1 MVFSARCNS
10 TVILFL
16 SASVLNCV
24 AIVLS
29 RSKKH
34 WWFSTQ
40 LVNFDTIFL
49 VGYSPLLMLSNH
61 YDFKCV
67 LGEYLN
73 LFKESAF
80 QILRKKSSD
89 VNLLLNLRT
98 TGLKKRYVWLY
109 CRKKIKERLQ
119 FRFFSWSGSNICNIY
134 VARLWKFLFLPS
146 QKIAD
151 IDVKFI
157 MKSHHIGTN

>member
-49 VGYSPLLMLSNH
+49 VGYSPLLMLLNH

-73 LFKESAF
+73 LFQESAF

-98 TGLKKRYVWLY
+98 TRLKKKDMFDFLVAKKS
-109 CRKKIKERLQ
+109 RKGYN
-119 FRFFSWSGSNICNIY
+119 FDFFLDR
-134 VARLWKFLFLPS
+134 VAIFVTYMQLDYKSFYFYHHKKS
-146 QKIAD
+146 QIL
-151 IDVKFI
+151 
-157 MKSHHIGTN
+157 M

>member
-49 VGYSPLLMLSNH
+49 VRYSPLLMLLNH

-73 LFKESAF
+73 LFQESAF

-98 TGLKKRYVWLY
+98 TGLKKKDMFDFLLAKKS
-109 CRKKIKERLQ
+109 RKGYN
-119 FRFFSWSGSNICNIY
+119 FDFFLDRVAIFVIY
-134 VARLWKFLFLPS
+134 MQLDYESFYFYHHKKS
-146 QKIAD
+146 QIL
-151 IDVKFI
+151 
-157 MKSHHIGTN
+157 M